1 MKNWIGFLGIVLLA
15 LSQTGCKV
23 YSFDGTSIPVGS
35 KTFYVDQFDV
45 RTSSAIPTLGQ
56 TISQALFDKI
66 RNESNL
72 IESDTDPDIE
82 FKGSVTEFRVTA
94 ESPERGEETAFNR
107 LNMVVAVEYIN
118 HLDDEDDGWKTKFP
132 YFSDFPSDQNLI
144 DVQDQLIEEINV
156 QLVDDIFRKA
166 FTNW

>member
-1 MKNWIGFLGIVLLA
+1 MKNWFGFLILGLI
-15 LSQTGCKV
+15 SINIISCKV

-35 KTFYVDQFDV
+35 KTFYVEQFDV

-72 IESDTDPDIE
+72 NPVDTDPDIE

-94 ESPERGEETAFNR
+94 ESPERGETTAFNR
-107 LNMVVAVEYIN
+107 LNMVISVEYIN
-118 HLDDEDDGWKTKFP
+118 HQNDEDGWKSKFP

-144 DVQDQLIEEINV
+144 DVQDQLIEEIYV
-156 QLVDDIFRKA
+156 QLVDDVFRKA

>member
-1 MKNWIGFLGIVLLA
+1 MKNWIVIFGIALLGFCI
-15 LSQTGCKV
+15 SGCKI

-35 KTFYVDQFDV
+35 KTFYVEQFDV

-72 IESDTDPDIE
+72 NPVDTDPDIE

-94 ESPERGEETAFNR
+94 ESPERGETTAFNR
-107 LNMVVAVEYIN
+107 LNMTIAVEYIN
-118 HLDDEDDGWKTKFP
+118 HQNEEDGWKTKFP

-144 DVQDQLIEEINV
+144 DVQDQLIEEINL
-156 QLVDDIFRKA
+156 QLVDDVFRKA